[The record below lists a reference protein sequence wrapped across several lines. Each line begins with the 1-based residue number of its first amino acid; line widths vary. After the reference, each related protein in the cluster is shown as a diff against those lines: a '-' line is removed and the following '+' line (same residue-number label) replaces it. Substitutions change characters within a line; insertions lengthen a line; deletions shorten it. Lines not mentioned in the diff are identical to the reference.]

1 MVFPPSIPALPPR
14 VTPWPVN
21 LLAAYDTLAE
31 IYQHALRAW
40 DQEDADPLCLNYHL
54 GSLDNDAK
62 QLLMAIEK
70 DPIGSELAEWLIQ
83 SAELIVQLYVSITS
97 YRDGIQKQYNHEK
110 NPFVGADT
118 QLVTG

>member
-1 MVFPPSIPALPPR
+1 MVFPPSIPALPLR

-40 DQEDADPLCLNYHL
+40 DQEDADPLRLNYHL
-54 GSLDNDAK
+54 GSLDNDGK
-62 QLLMAIEK
+62 QLLLAIEE

-97 YRDGIQKQYNHEK
+97 YRDSIQKQYVHEK
-110 NPFVGADT
+110 NPFAGADT
-118 QLVTG
+118 QLVSG

>member
-1 MVFPPSIPALPPR
+1 MVLFPPSIPTLPPR

-40 DQEDADPLCLNYHL
+40 DQEDADPLRLNYHL

-97 YRDGIQKQYNHEK
+97 YRDGIQKQYDHEK
-110 NPFVGADT
+110 KIHL
-118 QLVTG
+118 LVLTHNL